1 MAKDDWL
8 TEFGLLVLIGL
19 VFVASLPWEL
29 RNLIRGS
36 AK

>member
-1 MAKDDWL
+1 MDTNDWL
-8 TEFGLLVLIGL
+8 TELWLLVLIGL